1 MSENSA
7 PNLFFKIM
15 KEIKV
20 QRITDREQVQKLEEE

>member
-7 PNLFFKIM
+7 PNFFLKIV
-15 KEIKV
+15 KEVKV